1 MFVFVRDSV
10 GIKLVFL
17 GFDDF
22 NSSKVGFDSREFWFV
37 DFFVFVSYFFRYRLI
52 LKEGWL

>member
-22 NSSKVGFDSREFWFV
+22 NFSKVGFDSREFWFV